1 MIAENGTE
9 LALNRALEREDLQAT
24 AENIHRNFAIAKW
37 LENPSTWDL
46 KMFIDE
52 ISNSLEEN
60 NHITPVHEE
69 HLIATLGVQMEIY
82 VACWKH
88 IKVNGL
94 TQGFRN
100 NVIGKNPHIAI
111 GDKALSKVMLLM
123 KELGLTEILKVVKK
137 TAMDLAIEE
146 LMKGP
151 PK

>member
-1 MIAENGTE
+1 
-9 LALNRALEREDLQAT
+9 
-24 AENIHRNFAIAKW
+24 
-37 LENPSTWDL
+37 
-46 KMFIDE
+46 
-52 ISNSLEEN
+52 
-60 NHITPVHEE
+60 
-69 HLIATLGVQMEIY
+69 MEIY

-88 IKVNGL
+88 IKKNGL

-100 NVIGKNPHIAI
+100 NVISKNPHIAI

-123 KELGLTEILKVVKK
+123 KELGLTEKLKVVKK